1 MTREMTL
8 LTIALFGS
16 LLIGVAALMARD
28 YARER
33 AQFSTR
39 LSLIRSLPADA
50 PGKGG
55 QSDSWLRRLGNIL
68 AGSSV
73 VGATEVGKLKQTL
86 YAAGFFGEA
95 ALERFIGLKIAL
107 AGLLVML
114 GALGPGIFGYEP
126 DLLISVLLVLGGA
139 VIGLRGPDIALTSRA
154 RSRRELM
161 DKGLSDALD
170 LLVVC
175 AEAGIGLELALERV
189 SVELK
194 QVHPVLARELA
205 VTVSEMRLLPDRL
218 QALHNMAMRVKLD
231 SVRAIAST
239 LSQTL
244 KYGTPLGKAL
254 RTLSTDFRL
263 VRQTKMEEKAARL
276 PVLITVPMIL
286 FILPATALVV
296 AGPAFIQLLTALS
309 NMSK

>member
-1 MTREMTL
+1 MTL
-8 LTIALFGS
+8 VMIALFGS
-16 LLIGVAALMARD
+16 LLIGIAALMARD

-33 AQFSTR
+33 AQFTTR
-39 LSLIRSLPADA
+39 LSLIRSLVPDA
-50 PGKGG
+50 AGKGR
-55 QSDSWLRRLGNIL
+55 QADSWLRRIGNVL

-95 ALERFIGLKIAL
+95 ALERFIGIKIAL
-107 AGLLVML
+107 AGLLML
-114 GALGPGIFGYEP
+114 LGLVGPGILGFEP

-139 VIGLRGPDIALTSRA
+139 VIGLRGPDMVLNSRA
-154 RSRRELM
+154 SSRRELM

-218 QALHNMAMRVKLD
+218 QALHNMGVRVKLD

-263 VRQTKMEEKAARL
+263 VRQTKMEERAARL
-276 PVLITVPMIL
+276 PVLITIPMIL